1 MEINNE
7 QQQELRGDCNDAA
20 DVPEPSTTNESK
32 PFHSGEQRISF
43 NGLEVHFT
51 MCAPAECCD
60 LFLELREKLS
70 YKETKA
76 VSYLQ

>member
-32 PFHSGEQRISF
+32 PFHSGEQMISF

-60 LFLELREKLS
+60 LFLELREKLIDKKIKPEG
-70 YKETKA
+70 YI
-76 VSYLQ
+76 Q